1 VVGGGRAQRGKVGG
15 GRAQRGKV
23 AAVDCP
29 LVYLE
34 PPCVI
39 DVSPST
45 AVR

>member
-23 AAVDCP
+23 AAVDRP
-29 LVYLE
+29 LVYPE

-39 DVSPST
+39 DV
-45 AVR
+45 